1 MIVCQAR
8 AVFAGFIL
16 AAAFARNA
24 SAQEA
29 LTIGSTFTIQSAVLG
44 EVRRINVYVP
54 PGAPPESRLPVMF
67 LLDGGIAEDFLH
79 IAGLVQVS
87 VGNGT
92 MRPFILV
99 GIENTER
106 RRDFTGPTAN
116 ARDSA
121 IAPRVGGS
129 AAFRSFLRTELIPA
143 IERRESPS
151 AERAIIGESLAG
163 LFVVETFL
171 LEPSLFSTYIAID
184 PSLWW
189 NDNRLVVESGKMLR
203 TSTRSTARLHVAHSG
218 EPGIATLAREF
229 ADSLGVA
236 GGRGVRWRLDAMP
249 TEGHGT
255 IFHPAALRAV
265 RWLFPVPPAVPA
277 IRENP

>member
-1 MIVCQAR
+1 MRQMR
-8 AVFAGFIL
+8 
-16 AAAFARNA
+16 AAFAGVMLVAAFSRPA
-24 SAQEA
+24 SGQEA
-29 LTIGSTFTIQSAVLG
+29 LTIGSTFTTQSAVLG
-44 EVRRINVYVP
+44 ELRRINVYVP
-54 PGAPPESRLPVMF
+54 PGVAPGARLPVLY

-99 GIENTER
+99 GIENTQR
-106 RRDFTGPTAN
+106 RRDLTGPTAS

-129 AAFRSFLRTELIPA
+129 AAFRAFLRTELIPEV
-143 IERRESPS
+143 ERRLP
-151 AERAIIGESLAG
+151 ATGERAVIGESLAG

-171 LEPSLFSTYIAID
+171 LEPSLFSTYIAVD

-189 NDNRLVVESGKMLR
+189 SDNGLVAESGRVMRDRPGSIATLYI
-203 TSTRSTARLHVAHSG
+203 AHSG
-218 EPGIATLAREF
+218 EPGIATLAREL
-229 ADSLGVA
+229 ADSLAAAA
-236 GGRGVRWRLDAMP
+236 GPGVRWRLDAVA
-249 TEGHGT
+249 TESHAT

-265 RWLFPVPPAVPA
+265 RWLFPVPQVIPAS
-277 IRENP
+277 R

>member
-1 MIVCQAR
+1 
-8 AVFAGFIL
+8 
-16 AAAFARNA
+16 
-24 SAQEA
+24 
-29 LTIGSTFTIQSAVLG
+29 
-44 EVRRINVYVP
+44 
-54 PGAPPESRLPVMF
+54 
-67 LLDGGIAEDFLH
+67 
-79 IAGLVQVS
+79 
-87 VGNGT
+87 

-116 ARDSA
+116 ARDSS

-129 AAFRSFLRTELIPA
+129 APFRAFLRAELIPE
-143 IERRESPS
+143 INRRLL
-151 AERAIIGESLAG
+151 ATDERALIGESLAG

-189 NDNRLVVESGKMLR
+189 NDSRLVAESGTMLR
-203 TSTRSTARLHVAHSG
+203 AGTGSIARLHVAHSG
-218 EPGIATLAREF
+218 EPGIATHARVF

-236 GGRGVRWRLDAMP
+236 GGPGVRWRLDAMP

-265 RWLFPVPPAVPA
+265 RWLFPVQSDDPATP
-277 IRENP
+277 

>member
-1 MIVCQAR
+1 MRRIGSVFGALMIVAAMQREASCQ
-8 AVFAGFIL
+8 
-16 AAAFARNA
+16 
-24 SAQEA
+24 EP
-29 LTIGSTFTIQSAVLG
+29 LTIGSTFTLQSVELS
-44 EVRRINVYVP
+44 ELRRINVYVP
-54 PGAPPESRLPVMF
+54 AGVPSGTRLPVLY
-67 LLDGGIAEDFLH
+67 LLDGGIGEDFLH

-92 MRPFILV
+92 MRPFALV

-129 AAFRSFLRTELIPA
+129 AAFRAFLRAELIPEV
-143 IERRESPS
+143 ERRIGAS
-151 AERAIIGESLAG
+151 AERALIGESLAG

-171 LEPSLFSTYIAID
+171 LEPSLFGTYIAID

-189 NDNRLVVESGKMLR
+189 NDSRLVAESGKTMRAHPGSGATLY
-203 TSTRSTARLHVAHSG
+203 VAHSG
-218 EPGIATLAREF
+218 EPGIATLARQF
-229 ADSLGVA
+229 ADSLGGSA
-236 GGRGVRWRLDAMP
+236 GPRVRWRLDAMAN
-249 TEGHGT
+249 ESHAT

-265 RWLFPVPPAVPA
+265 RWLFPIPSAKPAT
-277 IRENP
+277 R

>member
-1 MIVCQAR
+1 MRHFHA
-8 AVFAGFIL
+8 ALAGVML
-16 AAAFARNA
+16 AAAFSGPA

-29 LTIGSTFTIQSAVLG
+29 LTIGSTFTMQSAALG
-44 EVRRINVYVP
+44 ELRRINVYVP
-54 PGAPPESRLPVMF
+54 PGAPPGSRLPVLY

-79 IAGLVQVS
+79 IAGLLQVS

-116 ARDSA
+116 ARDSS

-129 AAFRSFLRTELIPA
+129 AAFRAFLRTELIPE
-143 IERRESPS
+143 INRRLVSTD
-151 AERAIIGESLAG
+151 ERAIIGESLAG
-163 LFVVETFL
+163 LFVLETFL

-189 NDNRLVVESGKMLR
+189 NDNRLVAESGKMLR
-203 TSTRSTARLHVAHSG
+203 ASTASIARLYVANSG

-236 GGRGVRWRLDAMP
+236 GGPGVRWRLDAMP
-249 TEGHGT
+249 AEGHGT

-265 RWLFPVPPAVPA
+265 RWLFPVPPDVPVG
-277 IRENP
+277 P